1 MEVLRMRILMS
12 TTEAWLISL
21 GITALIAII
30 LFGVFYF
37 TSGLRKKE
45 GAKKSE
51 HVIVDEAFVSG
62 LLLALGGLSN
72 IENVSVDN
80 GRVKFLVSDLDLLIT
95 DELQKLST
103 SGVFITGKSVKLL
116 FKYDSNTIMNAVIE
130 RGVKKC

>member
-1 MEVLRMRILMS
+1 MRILMS

-21 GITALIAII
+21 GIIALIAII

>member
-1 MEVLRMRILMS
+1 MRILMS
-12 TTEAWLISL
+12 TTDAWLISL
-21 GITALIAII
+21 GIIALIAII

-51 HVIVDEAFVSG
+51 HVIVDEAFVLS
-62 LLLALGGLSN
+62 LLLALGGLPN

-80 GRVKFLVSDLDLLIT
+80 GRVKFLVNDLDLLIT

>member
-1 MEVLRMRILMS
+1 MRILMS

-21 GITALIAII
+21 GIIALIAII

-51 HVIVDEAFVSG
+51 HVIVDEAFVSS
-62 LLLALGGLSN
+62 LLLALGGLPN

-80 GRVKFLVSDLDLLIT
+80 GRVKFLVGDLDLLVA
-95 DELQKLST
+95 DELKKLST

>member
-1 MEVLRMRILMS
+1 MRILMS
-12 TTEAWLISL
+12 TTDAWLISL
-21 GITALIAII
+21 GIIALIAIT

-51 HVIVDEAFVSG
+51 HVIVDEAFVLS
-62 LLLALGGLSN
+62 LLLALGGLPN
-72 IENVSVDN
+72 IENVSVDK
-80 GRVKFLVSDLDLLIT
+80 GRVKILVNDLDLLIT

>member
-1 MEVLRMRILMS
+1 MRILMS
-12 TTEAWLISL
+12 TTDAWLISL
-21 GITALIAII
+21 GIIALIAIT

-51 HVIVDEAFVSG
+51 HVIVDEAFVLS
-62 LLLALGGLSN
+62 LLLALGGLPN

-80 GRVKFLVSDLDLLIT
+80 GRVKFLVNDLDLLIT